1 MLSQQIAIVIFPSLA
16 ASQVSMKASTK
27 GRYAPSLD
35 GNGPPYG
42 AEVLH
47 LDSDDLSRDRM
58 RKGTRK

>member
-1 MLSQQIAIVIFPSLA
+1 MSQAIAIIIFPSLA

-35 GNGPPYG
+35 GNGPAHG

-47 LDSDDLSRDRM
+47 LDRDDLSRDRM
-58 RKGTRK
+58 GKGTRK